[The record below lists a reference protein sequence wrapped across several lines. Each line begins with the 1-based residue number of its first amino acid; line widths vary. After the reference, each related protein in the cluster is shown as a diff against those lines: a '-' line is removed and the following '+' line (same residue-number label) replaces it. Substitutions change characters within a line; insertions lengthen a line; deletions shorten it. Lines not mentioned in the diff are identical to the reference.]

1 MRCPTLADLPPPTAS
16 RTGWPWTVETPP
28 QPALRAD
35 GTPWPRISIV
45 TPSLNQGQFIEETI
59 RSVLLQG
66 YPDLEYIVIDGGSND
81 ASAAI
86 IGKYERWLS
95 YWVSEPDRG
104 QAHAIN
110 NGLQRSSGDIF
121 HWINSDDVLAVSALA
136 RIGESMRDAD
146 VAAGGVLQ
154 FDCSGHFTLVPNKN
168 LTAKGMILSDESTSF
183 HQPGV
188 WIGRKDFVEAGGL
201 DESLRYAFDWLFFLN
216 YFSVSRRVRYL
227 DEILVHFR
235 LHSLSKTIAEGDRFT
250 LEGFSVLE
258 ALRETGQTAE
268 VRNACVVAL
277 RTYMRRFEWSK
288 FIRSQREAVTRSRA
302 VRALVVLLA
311 AFADPKVRLTRF
323 TLGAVRRILLSS
335 PG

>member
-1 MRCPTLADLPPPTAS
+1 MHCPTLADLPPPPPGK
-16 RTGWPWTVETPP
+16 TGWPWTVETPRL
-28 QPALRAD
+28 PALRAD

-45 TPSLNQGQFIEETI
+45 TPSLNQGQFIEETL

-66 YPDLEYIVIDGGSND
+66 YPYLEYIVIDGGSHD

-110 NGLQRSSGDIF
+110 KGLHRSSGEIF
-121 HWINSDDVLAVSALA
+121 QWINSDDVLSVCALA
-136 RIGESMRDAD
+136 RVGESMRDVDA
-146 VAAGGVLQ
+146 VAGSVLQ
-154 FDCSGHFTLVPNKN
+154 FDGNGHSTLVPNRG
-168 LTAKGMILSDESTSF
+168 LAAEGMILGGESTSF

-188 WIGRKDFVEAGGL
+188 WIGREDFVQSGGL

-216 YFSVSRRVRYL
+216 YFSVWRRVRYL
-227 DEILVHFR
+227 DATLVHFR

-250 LEGFSVLE
+250 LEGLSVLE
-258 ALRETGQTAE
+258 ALRTTGQTSD
-268 VRNACVVAL
+268 VRNACVTVL

-288 FIRSQREAVTRSRA
+288 FIREQREAVTRSRA
-302 VRALVVLLA
+302 IRALVVLLA

-323 TLGAVRRILLSS
+323 TLGAIRRILLSS
-335 PG
+335 SG